1 MKRAS
6 ASATATEAAGQA
18 FADVLAPGDVVLLSG
33 PLGAGKTTFVRGLAR
48 GLGVVERATSPTFTM
63 VRQHRCHNARGIETL
78 HHADLYRVGSIDE
91 VLDLAL
97 GELVE
102 EQSVAVV
109 EWGEIAA
116 PIFGVDVLTV
126 TIEVISDEARRIG
139 VSGALA
145 ADRAAAIAR
154 WLT

>member
-102 EQSVAVV
+102 EQSVAVI

-116 PIFGVDVLTV
+116 PIFGVDVLRV

>member
-102 EQSVAVV
+102 EQSVAVI

-139 VSGALA
+139 VGGALA